1 MDLLLVR
8 RLRPYHTNTKKRLVK
23 SLKGYVR
30 DSGVTHAL
38 LGITGSDRCASP
50 TGMVTP
56 GFLPFGDTCTS
67 LYIVGEGR
75 EQDAEA
81 SQAQRILRPLP
92 VYMVHILIC
101 NRVHSCHVHLLP

>member
-67 LYIVGEGR
+67 LYIVAAR
-75 EQDAEA
+75 T
-81 SQAQRILRPLP
+81 PLLQ
-92 VYMVHILIC
+92 VVLEYGGIADEIRSYRLF
-101 NRVHSCHVHLLP
+101 